1 MEMVKVKTSD
11 KKYAF
16 KIQGKMVTFDKAQRV
31 NRDHNVH
38 CKLNEGVLVLDEE
51 KKEIKKEEK
60 KKKVFTPAPAMSENN
75 GRK

>member
-11 KKYAF
+11 EKYAF
-16 KIQGKMVTFDKAQRV
+16 KIQGKMVTSEKYQRV
-31 NRDHNVH
+31 NKDHNVQ
-38 CKLNEGVLVLDEE
+38 CKLNENVLEEE

-60 KKKVFTPAPAMSENN
+60 KKRVFTPAPAMSENN